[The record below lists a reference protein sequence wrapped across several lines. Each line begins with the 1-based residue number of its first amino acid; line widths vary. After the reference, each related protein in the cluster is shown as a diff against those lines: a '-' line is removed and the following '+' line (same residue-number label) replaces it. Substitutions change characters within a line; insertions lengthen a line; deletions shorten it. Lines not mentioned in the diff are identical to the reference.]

1 MEIGISGGSCVQRSI
16 LADQVYKEIL
26 ARLMDGE
33 LKSGDPVSI
42 DGTARELGVSPTPVR
57 EALARL
63 ESTGLV
69 VRAALRGYRVAP
81 LLTHEELLDLMDA
94 RLLIEPYNAE
104 LACGRADPP
113 FLEALERSIEDHR
126 DAPNGPHFS
135 DYRSY
140 WEADERFHRL
150 IAEQAGN
157 KFVLRAYESLGG
169 HVHRFR
175 LFGGLGVQDARSAT
189 EEHTQILQALR
200 RGDAGAA
207 RIAMAGHI
215 CGVRER
221 AMDEYER
228 TDRNA
233 RNATARYVRRH
244 GTARQAGPAQGLPS

>member
-1 MEIGISGGSCVQRSI
+1 MAKEVSSGAWVQRSI
-16 LADQVYKEIL
+16 LADQVYKAIL

-33 LKSGDPVSI
+33 LSSGDPISI

-63 ESTGLV
+63 ESTGMV

-104 LACGRADPP
+104 LACARTDPR
-113 FLEALERSIEDHR
+113 FLEALERSIDDLRE
-126 DAPNGPHFS
+126 APNGPQFS

-150 IAEQAGN
+150 IAEQADN
-157 KFVLRAYESLGG
+157 KFVLGAYESLGG

-175 LFGGLGVQDARSAT
+175 LFSGLGVQDARSAI
-189 EEHTQILQALR
+189 EEHARILTALR
-200 RGDAGAA
+200 RGDAAAA

-221 AMDEYER
+221 AIHEYESAGR
-228 TDRNA
+228 
-233 RNATARYVRRH
+233 ATRSESA
-244 GTARQAGPAQGLPS
+244 

>member
-1 MEIGISGGSCVQRSI
+1 MEKDVPGGVWVQRSI

-63 ESTGLV
+63 ESTNMV

-81 LLTHEELLDLMDA
+81 MLTHDELLDLMDA

-104 LACGRADPP
+104 LASGRADPP
-113 FLEALERSIEDHR
+113 FLEALEQSIDDLR
-126 DAPNGPHFS
+126 NAPNGPHFS

-150 IAEQAGN
+150 IAEQADN
-157 KFVLRAYESLGG
+157 KFVLGAYESLGG
-169 HVHRFR
+169 HVQRFR
-175 LFGGLGVQDARSAT
+175 LFSGLGVQDARSAI
-189 EEHTQILQALR
+189 EEHARILKALR
-200 RGDAGAA
+200 RRDAAA
-207 RIAMAGHI
+207 SRIAMAGHI

-221 AMDEYER
+221 AIHEHESAGR
-228 TDRNA
+228 EA
-233 RNATARYVRRH
+233 RSESA
-244 GTARQAGPAQGLPS
+244 

>member
-1 MEIGISGGSCVQRSI
+1 MGTTDSSGPWVERSV

-26 ARLMDGE
+26 ARLIDGDLE
-33 LKSGDPVSI
+33 SGDPVSI

-63 ESTGLV
+63 ESTGMV

-81 LLTHEELLDLMDA
+81 LLTHDELLDLMDA
-94 RLLIEPYNAE
+94 RLLIEARNAE

-113 FLEALERSIEDHR
+113 FLEALERSIDDLR

-135 DYRSY
+135 EYRSY

-150 IAEQAGN
+150 IAEQTGN
-157 KFVLRAYESLGG
+157 KFLLGAYESLGG

-175 LFGGLGVQDARSAT
+175 LFGGLGVQDARFAV
-189 EEHTQILQALR
+189 EEHARILEALR
-200 RGDAGAA
+200 RGDPAGA
-207 RIAMAGHI
+207 RTAMSGHL

-221 AMDEYER
+221 AIREHRSAGRNTR
-228 TDRNA
+228 TEN
-233 RNATARYVRRH
+233 
-244 GTARQAGPAQGLPS
+244 P

>member
-1 MEIGISGGSCVQRSI
+1 MEKDVPGGVWVQRSI

-63 ESTGLV
+63 ESTNMV

-81 LLTHEELLDLMDA
+81 MLTHDELLDLMDA

-104 LACGRADPP
+104 LASGRADPP
-113 FLEALERSIEDHR
+113 FLEALEQSIDDLR
-126 DAPNGPHFS
+126 NAPNGPHFS

-150 IAEQAGN
+150 IAEQADN
-157 KFVLRAYESLGG
+157 KFVLGAYESLGG
-169 HVHRFR
+169 HVQRFR
-175 LFGGLGVQDARSAT
+175 LFSGLGVQDARSAI
-189 EEHTQILQALR
+189 EEHARILKALR
-200 RGDAGAA
+200 RRDAAA
-207 RIAMAGHI
+207 SRIAMAGHI

-221 AMDEYER
+221 AIHEHES
-228 TDRNA
+228 A
-233 RNATARYVRRH
+233 
-244 GTARQAGPAQGLPS
+244 GRQARSESA

>member
-1 MEIGISGGSCVQRSI
+1 MDTTVPGGTWVQRSI

-26 ARLMDGE
+26 ARLMDGD
-33 LKSGDPVSI
+33 LKSGDPISI
-42 DGTARELGVSPTPVR
+42 DGTARALGVSPTPVR

-63 ESTGLV
+63 ESTNMV

-104 LACGRADPP
+104 LACGRAEAS
-113 FLEALERSIEDHR
+113 FLESLERSIDDLRE
-126 DAPNGPHFS
+126 APNGPHFS

-157 KFVLRAYESLGG
+157 KFVLGAYESLGG

-175 LFGGLGVQDARSAT
+175 LFSGLGVQDARSAI
-189 EEHTQILQALR
+189 EEHARILQALR
-200 RGDAGAA
+200 RGDPAAA

-221 AMDEYER
+221 AIHEYESA
-228 TDRNA
+228 DQDA
-233 RNATARYVRRH
+233 RSESA
-244 GTARQAGPAQGLPS
+244 